1 MLLPGCKVDFAQFQ
15 FGAPRNRVW
24 VTRIQFF
31 SDRSTSPYGG
41 ATALDFS
48 QSGYPTQV
56 LTSLSLAGFIF
67 SMFLFQPLFAVPL

>member
-1 MLLPGCKVDFAQFQ
+1 MLRPGCKVDFAQFQ

-31 SDRSTSPYGG
+31 GDQSTCPYGG

-48 QSGYPTQV
+48 QSGYPTHV
-56 LTSLSLAGFIF
+56 LSLARFIF
-67 SMFLFQPLFAVPL
+67 SMFLFQPLF